1 MTPEDIEKELPEP
14 PVSQLDP
21 SNLEIHVILALIKAD
36 TKKEVNN
43 VFECAEYWLRRG
55 YEASTG

>member
-1 MTPEDIEKELPEP
+1 VTPNDIEVELPEP
-14 PVSQLDP
+14 PISMLDP
-21 SNLEIHVILALIKAD
+21 SNLEIHVILDLIKPD
-36 TKKEVNN
+36 TKKEIDN